1 MEPNLGLLSVCFPAM
16 IVGTGLLGAKR
27 LSANVK
33 RRFFTGP
40 VRRELLLIA
49 FGLLLVVL
57 SYLVPL

>member
-1 MEPNLGLLSVCFPAM
+1 MEPNLGLFFVGFSVM

-40 VRRELLLIA
+40 VRREFFLIA
-49 FGLLLVVL
+49 FGLFLVAL
-57 SYLVPL
+57 SYLVS